1 MLGDDALHLLHRQ
14 FVVPCLLGVD
24 QRCRSPLTDSQAI
37 RFGPVD
43 PVERI
48 GVTEF
53 AQAFLEVVPDLG
65 AAAVGMTLR
74 LRRCGTEED
83 VPLDGVV
90 GLSTARAQLGNG
102 ASLSYCQAVWT
113 GSYNG

>member
-1 MLGDDALHLLHRQ
+1 MAVTGAVADTDVAVKPMARGRVALVLIALAMGG
-14 FVVPCLLGVD
+14 F
-24 QRCRSPLTDSQAI
+24 A
-37 RFGPVD
+37 
-43 PVERI
+43 I

-74 LRRCGTEED
+74 LRRCGTEEN

-90 GLSTARAQLGNG
+90 GLFDHVLQVASSLRCVYGFG
-102 ASLSYCQAVWT
+102 AAPS
-113 GSYNG
+113 